1 MVGCPPP
8 SSLPKPSQPA
18 RTASQ
23 PAQPA
28 QTAQPAPEVSKRRKV
43 WEPIRTQAV
52 GTHIWLPDASRN
64 FQISPAL
71 PDAFQMPPQNS
82 RKLWEP
88 LSGFQMLPD
97 ISSPPHTF
105 QLRPEASRKLWEPLS
120 GFQILPDPSS
130 SLKISP
136 DPHRC
141 LLDAATCFRDAPRYS
156 QMLPRYVQMHPR
168 CFLDASQI
176 RSKCTQAV
184 GTPVRPLPN
193 PHPPHTLKQNIC
205 STQ

>member
-1 MVGCPPP
+1 MPPETSRSLQLSQMP
-8 SSLPKPSQPA
+8 SRCHHKIH
-18 RTASQ
+18 ASCGN
-23 PAQPA
+23 PYP
-28 QTAQPAPEVSKRRKV
+28 
-43 WEPIRTQAV
+43 
-52 GTHIWLPDASRN
+52 ASRCC
-64 FQISPAL
+64 QISPA
-71 PDAFQMPPQNS
+71 
-82 RKLWEP
+82 
-88 LSGFQMLPD
+88 
-97 ISSPPHTF
+97 PPHTF

-205 STQ
+205 STLGCLPDKIRMHASCGNPCPPPA